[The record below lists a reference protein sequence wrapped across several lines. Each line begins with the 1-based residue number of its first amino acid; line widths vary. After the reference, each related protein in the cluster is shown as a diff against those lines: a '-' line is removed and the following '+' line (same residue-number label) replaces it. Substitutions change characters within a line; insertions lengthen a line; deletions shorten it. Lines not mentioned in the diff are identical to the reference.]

1 MIKNNLERHRV
12 GEWTLRFKM
21 GNILFLTTTT
31 HPKIFVP
38 CESWTDHACKRLE
51 DVSWSP
57 CWVFIGPGP
66 FWLLRVVCHRRELV
80 RGEGGRGGS
89 ESKVNINKCWIR
101 TRCVIVSH
109 PNSETSRVIRASI
122 LFYSGLEINKK
133 ATKRNDSAKISSTRL
148 EPSRSFLSCLI
159 FWPKWSLKCVAFCSS
174 CCCS

>member
-1 MIKNNLERHRV
+1 MIKNNLKRHRV
-12 GEWTLRFKM
+12 GELTLRFKM

-80 RGEGGRGGS
+80 RGGGGREGGQSQRSISTNAGFEPAAS
-89 ESKVNINKCWIR
+89 SSPILIPRPAESLELRFFFIR
-101 TRCVIVSH
+101 VS
-109 PNSETSRVIRASI
+109 
-122 LFYSGLEINKK
+122 K
-133 ATKRNDSAKISSTRL
+133 
-148 EPSRSFLSCLI
+148 
-159 FWPKWSLKCVAFCSS
+159 
-174 CCCS
+174 